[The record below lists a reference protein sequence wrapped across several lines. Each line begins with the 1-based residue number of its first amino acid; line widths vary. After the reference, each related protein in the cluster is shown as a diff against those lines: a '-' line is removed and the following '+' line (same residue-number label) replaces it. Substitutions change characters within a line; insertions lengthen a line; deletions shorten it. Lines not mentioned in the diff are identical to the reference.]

1 MNTSHAWKLEAALL
15 PAAQPLRERAT
26 ADRDAVSFDRL
37 VAREHAYVARLVGRL
52 VGWRGDV
59 DDLVQDVF
67 VAALGGWARFRGG
80 CAARTWL
87 SRIAINKCRSYGRR
101 RWARQ
106 QWLALWQAQTATA
119 ESQEHPADQQETA
132 EQVRHAIM
140 QLRQRDREVIVL
152 HYLEQM
158 PPSDIAESLN
168 LSRNAVEVRLTRARK
183 RLKEILNRALEYY
196 EHR

>member
-1 MNTSHAWKLEAALL
+1 MNTSHAWELEAALL
-15 PAAQPLRERAT
+15 SAAQPTGERA
-26 ADRDAVSFDRL
+26 AAVRDAASFDRL

-67 VAALGGWARFRGG
+67 VAALGGWAKFRGQ
-80 CAARTWL
+80 CTERTWL
-87 SRIAINKCRSYGRR
+87 TRIAINKCRSYGRR
-101 RWARQ
+101 RWVRER
-106 QWLALWQAQTATA
+106 LFALWQARSAA
-119 ESQEHPADQQETA
+119 SQEDPAAQQETA
-132 EQVRHAIM
+132 EQVRHAIV

-158 PPSDIAESLN
+158 SPIVIAQSLN

-183 RLKEILNRALEYY
+183 RLKEILTRVV
-196 EHR
+196 EHNDN